1 MLKIVEEI
9 EIHATAERVFEIMT
23 DFESYAS
30 WNPWVTEA
38 HGSSAREGDELWV
51 IADLGRFRQKV
62 RHRILVHRPNVEFR
76 WCDVGWFTA
85 LAYGQRARFV
95 EPTPRGVRYRVEL
108 MVSGV
113 GAGLVD
119 LVLGKAL
126 RRGLEAET
134 AALKARA
141 ESIVAGPPM
150 RVAV

>member
-1 MLKIVEEI
+1 MLKIVEDI
-9 EIHATAERVFEIMT
+9 EIHAKPERIFEIMT

-38 HGSSAREGDELWV
+38 HGASAGEGDELWV

-95 EPTPRGVRYRVEL
+95 EPTENGVRYRVEL
-108 MVSGV
+108 TVSGV
-113 GAGLVD
+113 GASLVE
-119 LVLGKAL
+119 LILGKAL
-126 RRGLEAET
+126 RKGLKAET
-134 AALKARA
+134 DALKARA
-141 ESIVAGPPM
+141 ETATREM